1 MYGNTLG
8 TSIQVQ
14 LSGFSGI
21 SDRTT
26 AASSAE
32 LRDGGSMKKLS
43 SLANPG

>member
-14 LSGFSGI
+14 LSGI